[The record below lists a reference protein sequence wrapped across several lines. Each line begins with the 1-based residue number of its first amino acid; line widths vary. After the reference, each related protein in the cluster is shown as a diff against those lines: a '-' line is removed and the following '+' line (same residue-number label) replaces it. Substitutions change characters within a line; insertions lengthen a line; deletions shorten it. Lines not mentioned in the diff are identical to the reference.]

1 MSLHA
6 RLSAQHLPN
15 YSNANDITND
25 LDALNFEEGLSDFE
39 RPYARLR
46 TRHHAMTLLSVSH
59 ATYLVSALNKVR
71 QLIAEQRDEDSKG
84 GKRVEFCE
92 ESRARDP
99 IKVGIIGCGRLGK
112 QLVSALL
119 YFADVRPTE
128 LFISTRQPHL
138 LENLEQIGI
147 KCVHDNASV
156 ASDCDLLFLCFSPA
170 SLVSVVEDIA
180 GRVSQ
185 HTLIYSFLSAISL
198 DRLRAMLKHNHVTRI
213 QLNWDPKNH
222 AAQWKIGNDVITS
235 LLDCDTLAKCCPT
248 SNADPSSFVVNPP
261 VKTAEVAILHTIN
274 MLVRMGIAPNDI
286 MKWISCTFLDVNM
299 TLKWSDILDS
309 QQLASLKANGY
320 PPEFNIYEIS
330 STGDDSSKLG
340 DLATNHSRFR
350 KNFSSKFMAA
360 FSCLYHKVD

>member
-1 MSLHA
+1 
-6 RLSAQHLPN
+6 
-15 YSNANDITND
+15 
-25 LDALNFEEGLSDFE
+25 
-39 RPYARLR
+39 
-46 TRHHAMTLLSVSH
+46 
-59 ATYLVSALNKVR
+59 
-71 QLIAEQRDEDSKG
+71 
-84 GKRVEFCE
+84 
-92 ESRARDP
+92 
-99 IKVGIIGCGRLGK
+99 
-112 QLVSALL
+112 
-119 YFADVRPTE
+119 
-128 LFISTRQPHL
+128 
-138 LENLEQIGI
+138 
-147 KCVHDNASV
+147 
-156 ASDCDLLFLCFSPA
+156 
-170 SLVSVVEDIA
+170 
-180 GRVSQ
+180 
-185 HTLIYSFLSAISL
+185 
-198 DRLRAMLKHNHVTRI
+198 MLKHNHVTRI

-340 DLATNHSRFR
+340 DLTTNHSRFR
-350 KNFSSKFMAA
+350 KNFS
-360 FSCLYHKVD
+360 